1 MAVFAL
7 ISAILTGELTAKIT
21 AGYNTPKK
29 QLAAMQW
36 KIRKRRCEKGYDIEQ
51 KNKPVEEQAAGY
63 YDKAGQW
70 RQQSLTPEQ
79 LKQFTDREL
88 SLRIE
93 GIGMRLRK
101 DGMDRLEQAMKEIG

>member
-29 QLAAMQW
+29 QLAAMQR

-51 KNKPVEEQAAGY
+51 KNTGY

-88 SLRIE
+88 SLRME